1 MNFLHFKIMKINL
14 HIAKILTFAFIIF
27 LLNACASFHEQVGKD
42 FSRDM
47 ITNEVQGELL
57 HEIVVVGDAGN
68 ANEPQ
73 GQQLLQTVQGYLQE
87 NNNDK
92 TLLFIGDNIYPLGM
106 PKVGDKDRLLAEEK
120 LNAQIKLA
128 DFVNGKTIFLAGNHD
143 WYHGL
148 DGLLEQKEYVERKL
162 GKKSFLPKKL
172 DAIDALEVNEKLTI
186 ITIDS
191 EWFIQNWDKHP
202 NINEESAIKNRED
215 FFEEFRSLINKN
227 QNKVTVVAIHHPMI
241 TNGSHGGYFSA
252 RNHLFPYKNIP
263 LPILGSIG
271 NYLRKTAGA
280 SPADMQHTYYRTMVE
295 RLKTLTK
302 NQEQV
307 VFVSGHE
314 HNLQYIEHD
323 GIKQLISGAG
333 SKTEETRS
341 VQPTSYTIGSLGFA
355 TLKVYNDN
363 NVDLFIH
370 KMTDTGNEI
379 VFQKSIMCSDDYYQ
393 KFPEVTETYK
403 KASVYKPE
411 TTQKSNTYR
420 FLFGN
425 HYRSIYGTEV
435 NAPVANLETLY
446 GGLTP
451 IISGGG
457 NQSLSLRLQD
467 KEGKQ
472 YVMRGLRKSSKQFL
486 QSAIFKNT
494 YIEDKLED
502 TYVLDFIDDYYTTSH
517 PYTAFILGKLSSAVN
532 LYHTNPKLYY
542 VPKQNALGKYNET
555 YGNELYMIEE
565 RPHKSQA
572 SVASFGNGSDI
583 ISTQDLLVNLEKDE
597 KYKVDDKMYLRARIF
612 DFLIGDW
619 DRHADQWRWVEQ
631 KVGNDVI
638 YQPIPRDRDQAFA
651 KIDGKVLRLTN
662 KLNPLRHMQHFKS
675 NYGKPRWITKSAFP
689 LDKVFLQNTTLQD
702 WQNTADEVVKGMSDE
717 VIEDAFNSLP
727 PEIRNQYSDDIIE
740 ILKER
745 RSKLVAFT
753 AKYYKELFKYGIV
766 VGTNKKDT
774 FIVNTSKNEVIV
786 DHYRNKKSGD
796 TLMATYKYLP
806 KITKEIWV
814 YGLDDDDNI
823 KDIGDK
829 SSIRLKLIGGKN
841 NDVYNITSKTST
853 KIFDYASKP
862 ITIEEK
868 GNASVVLRDQYNL
881 NQYDYRKA
889 PLNVLAILPD
899 AGYNRD
905 NGVMLGLNG
914 TYTMKKFNQNPYS
927 QKHQLRLK
935 FNFAT
940 SGIFA
945 AYNGSFK
952 DYSNAGYWNV
962 EALATSSNFTRN
974 FFGVDNLTPYDKS
987 AFKDNYYR
995 VRTSQLEFKPAYE
1008 WKGRNGSSFLIGGT
1022 YESTKIEKTNN
1033 RLIDEQLFT
1042 KLNDSYNTTDFVGA
1056 RLKYQFENYDNQQE
1070 PTVGLGFMLLFGNR
1084 FFVDDFNKTHQYL
1097 NSKLNFVVPISNDK
1111 KLTWSSTYVLEKI
1124 FGDDYHFYQAATL
1137 GANNGL
1143 RGYRQHRFMG
1153 DTSFVTSQDIRY
1165 KMQHITNGILP
1176 LSYGIYAG
1184 YDTGKIW
1191 NNLNPNN
1198 KWYNSYGGG
1207 LWLNALDSFTAHVG
1221 IFTSKENSLVSFGV
1235 GFTF

>member
-1 MNFLHFKIMKINL
+1 MNFLHIKIMKFNL
-14 HIAKILTFAFIIF
+14 HIAKISVFALIIY
-27 LLNACASFHEQVGKD
+27 LLNGCASFHEQIGKD

-47 ITNEVQGELL
+47 ITNDGKGKLL

-68 ANEPQ
+68 ANEPE
-73 GQQLLQTVQGYLQE
+73 GQQLLKTVEGYLKQ
-87 NNNDK
+87 NDNDK

-120 LNAQIKLA
+120 LNAQINLA
-128 DFVNGKTIFLAGNHD
+128 QFVNGKTIFLAGNHD

-148 DGLLEQKEYVERKL
+148 DGLLEQKAYVESKL
-162 GKKSFLPKKL
+162 GKKSFLPKKH
-172 DAIDALEVNEKLTI
+172 DAIDVVEVNDKLSI
-186 ITIDS
+186 ITVDS

-202 NINEESAIKNRED
+202 NINEESAIKTRED

-252 RNHLFPYKNIP
+252 RNHLFPYKKIP
-263 LPILGSIG
+263 LPVLGSIG
-271 NYLRKTAGA
+271 NYLRKTSGA
-280 SPADMQHTYYRTMVE
+280 SPADMQHTYYRMMVD

-302 NQEQV
+302 NKEQV

-314 HNLQYIEHD
+314 HNLQYIEND
-323 GIKQLISGAG
+323 GIKQLISGSG

-355 TLKVYNDN
+355 TLKVYQDN
-363 NVDLFIH
+363 HVDVFIH
-370 KMTDTGNEI
+370 KMTESGEET
-379 VFQKSIMCSDDYYQ
+379 VFKKTIMCPDDYSGNY
-393 KFPEVTETYK
+393 PEVTQTTTM
-403 KASVYKPE
+403 ASVYPPE
-411 TTQKSNTYR
+411 ETKKSKTYR
-420 FLFGN
+420 YLFGN
-425 HYRSIYGTEV
+425 HYRSIYGTKV

-446 GGLTP
+446 GGLKP
-451 IISGGG
+451 MISGGG
-457 NQSLSLRLQD
+457 NQSLSLWLQD
-467 KEGKQ
+467 KDGKQ

-486 QSAIFKNT
+486 QSAIFKDT
-494 YIEDKLED
+494 YIQDKLED
-502 TYVLDFIDDYYTTSH
+502 TFVLTFLDDYYTTSH
-517 PYTAFILGKLSSAVN
+517 PYTAFILGQLSDAID
-532 LYHTNPKLYY
+532 LYHTNPKLFY
-542 VPKQNALGKYNET
+542 VPKQNALGKYNAT

-572 SVASFGNGSDI
+572 KIESLGKGDDI
-583 ISTQDLLVNLEKDE
+583 ISTQDLLANLEKDE

-619 DRHADQWRWVEQ
+619 DRHSDQWRWVEQ
-631 KVGNDVI
+631 KKGNEII

-651 KIDGKVLRLTN
+651 KIDGKLLMLAN
-662 KLNPLRHMQHFKS
+662 KLNPLRHMQNFKG

-689 LDKVFLQNTTLQD
+689 LDKVFLQKTTLQD
-702 WQNTADEVVKGMSDE
+702 WQNEAQKVVNGLNDQ

-727 PEIRNQYSDDIIE
+727 KEIRNQYSDDIIE

-753 AKYYKELFKYGIV
+753 GKYYKELFKYGIV

-774 FIVNTSKNEVIV
+774 FVVNTSKNEVIV
-786 DHYRNKKSGD
+786 NHYRNKNAGD
-796 TLMATYKYLP
+796 TLMATYKYQP
-806 KITKEIWV
+806 KTTKEIWI

-823 KDIGDK
+823 KVNGEK
-829 SSIRLKLIGGKN
+829 SKIRLKLIGGKN
-841 NDVYNITSKTST
+841 NDIYNVASKTST

-862 ITIEEK
+862 IRIEEK

-927 QKHQLRLK
+927 QKHQLRVK

-940 SGIFA
+940 SGLFA
-945 AYNGSFK
+945 AYKGSFK
-952 DYSNAGYWNV
+952 DYSNTGYWNV

-974 FFGVDNLTPYDKS
+974 FFGVDNLAVYDKS
-987 AFKDNYYR
+987 AFRDNYYR
-995 VRTSQLEFKPAYE
+995 VRTSQMELKPAYE
-1008 WKGRNGSSFLIGGT
+1008 WKGRNGSSFLIGAT

-1042 KLNDSYNTTDFVGA
+1042 QLNDSYNTTDFVGT
-1056 RLKYQFENYDNQQE
+1056 RLKYQFENYDNTQE

-1084 FFVDDFNKTHQYL
+1084 FFVDDFDKTHQYL

-1111 KLTWSSTYVLEKI
+1111 KLTWSSTYLLEKI

-1143 RGYRQHRFMG
+1143 RGYRQQRFMG

-1165 KMQHITNGILP
+1165 KMKHITNGVLP
-1176 LSYGIYAG
+1176 LSYGFYAG
-1184 YDTGKIW
+1184 YDVGKVW
-1191 NNLNPNN
+1191 NKLDPINQ
-1198 KWYNSYGGG
+1198 WYHSYGGG
-1207 LWLNALDSFTAHVG
+1207 LWLNALDSFTAYGG

>member
-1 MNFLHFKIMKINL
+1 MNFLHIKIMKINL
-14 HIAKILTFAFIIF
+14 HIAKISIFALIIY

-42 FSRDM
+42 FSKDM
-47 ITNEVQGELL
+47 ITNEGKGNLL
-57 HEIVVVGDAGN
+57 HEIVIVGDAGN

-73 GQQLLQTVQGYLQE
+73 GQQLLQTVEGYLKKNS
-87 NNNDK
+87 NNK

-120 LNAQIKLA
+120 LNAQINLA
-128 DFVNGKTIFLAGNHD
+128 QFVNGKTIFLAGNHD

-148 DGLLEQKEYVERKL
+148 DGLIEQKTYIESKL
-162 GKKSFLPKKL
+162 GKKSFLPKKH
-172 DAIDALEVNEKLTI
+172 DAIDVVEVNDKLTI

-191 EWFIQNWDKHP
+191 EWFIQNWDKYP

-215 FFEEFRSLINKN
+215 FFEEFRSLVNKN

-241 TNGSHGGYFSA
+241 TNGSHGGYFSL
-252 RNHLFPYKNIP
+252 RNHIFPYKNIP
-263 LPILGSIG
+263 MPVLGTVA

-280 SPADMQHTYYRTMVE
+280 SPADTQHTYYRMMID

-302 NQEQV
+302 NQEQI

-314 HNLQYIEHD
+314 HNLQYIEND

-333 SKTEETRS
+333 SKTEEARS
-341 VQPTSYTIGSLGFA
+341 VQPTSYSIGSLGFA
-355 TLKVYNDN
+355 TLKVYEDN
-363 NVDLFIH
+363 NVDVFIH
-370 KMTDTGNEI
+370 KMTDSGEE
-379 VFQKSIMCSDDYYQ
+379 VAFQKTIMCSDDYYSTY
-393 KFPEVTETYK
+393 PNVTETSTT
-403 KASVYKPE
+403 ASVYPPK
-411 TTQKSNTYR
+411 TTYKSDTYR

-425 HYRSIYGTEV
+425 HYRSIYGTKV
-435 NAPVANLETLY
+435 NTPVANLETLH
-446 GGLTP
+446 GGLKP

-457 NQSLSLRLQD
+457 NQSLSLWLED
-467 KEGKQ
+467 KDGKQ

-486 QSAIFKNT
+486 QSAIFKDT
-494 YIEDKLED
+494 YIKDKLND

-517 PYTAFILGKLSSAVN
+517 PYTAFILGELSDAVN

-542 VPKQNALGKYNET
+542 VPKQNTLGKYNET

-565 RPHKSQA
+565 RPHKSQLKVP
-572 SVASFGNGSDI
+572 SLGNGDDI

-619 DRHADQWRWVEQ
+619 DRHADQWRWVE
-631 KVGNDVI
+631 KKSGKDVI

-651 KIDGKVLRLTN
+651 KIDGKLLMLAN
-662 KLNPLRHMQHFKS
+662 KLNPLRHMQTFKG

-689 LDKVFLQNTTLQD
+689 LDKVFLQNTTLTD
-702 WQNTADEVVKGMSDE
+702 WENTAQEVVNSMSDE
-717 VIEDAFNSLP
+717 VIEEAFNNLP
-727 PEIRNQYSDDIIE
+727 KEIKNQYTDDIVKV
-740 ILKER
+740 LKER
-745 RSKLVAFT
+745 RSKLVAFSG
-753 AKYYKELFKYGIV
+753 KYYKELFKYVAV

-774 FIVNTSKNEVIV
+774 FIVNTAKNKVV
-786 DHYRNKKSGD
+786 VNHYRNKNAGD
-796 TLMATYKYLP
+796 TLMATYTYDP
-806 KITKEIWV
+806 KTTKEVWI
-814 YGLDDDDNI
+814 YGLDDDDTI
-823 KDIGDK
+823 KVDGEK
-829 SSIRLKLIGGKN
+829 SPINLKIVGGKN
-841 NDVYNITSKTST
+841 HDVYKITSKTKT
-853 KIFDYASKP
+853 KIFDYYSKP

-868 GNASVVLRDQYNL
+868 GNATVVLRDQYNL

-889 PLNVLAILPD
+889 PINILSILPD

-940 SGIFA
+940 SGVFA
-945 AYNGSFK
+945 AYKGSFK
-952 DYSNAGYWNV
+952 DYSNTGYWNI

-974 FFGVDNLTPYDKS
+974 FFGVDNLIPYDKS
-987 AFKDNYYR
+987 AFRDNYYR
-995 VRTSQLEFKPAYE
+995 VRTSQLEFKPDYE
-1008 WKGRNGSSFLIGGT
+1008 WKGRNGSSFLIGAT
-1022 YESTKIEKTNN
+1022 YESTKIEKTND
-1033 RLIDEQLFT
+1033 RLIDEQLLT
-1042 KLNDSYNTTDFVGA
+1042 QLNDSYNRSDFVGA
-1056 RLKYQFENYDNQQE
+1056 RLKYQFENYDNIQE

-1084 FFVDDFNKTHQYL
+1084 FFVDDFSKSHQYL
-1097 NSKLNFVVPISNDK
+1097 NSKLNFVVAISNDK
-1111 KLTWSSTYVLEKI
+1111 KLTWSSTYSLEKI
-1124 FGDDYHFYQAATL
+1124 FGNDYHFYQAATL
-1137 GANNGL
+1137 GSNNGL

-1153 DTSFVTSQDIRY
+1153 DTSFVTSNDIRF
-1165 KMQHITNGILP
+1165 KMKHITNGILP
-1176 LSYGIYAG
+1176 LSYGFYAG

-1191 NNLNPNN
+1191 NKHNPSN

-1207 LWLNALDSFTAHVG
+1207 FWLNALDSFTAHTG
-1221 IFTSKENSLVSFGV
+1221 IFTSKENSLVSFGI